1 MAQTNDVQKQL
12 RDAYTRRKFGQ
23 RDIGLLDGMTQQWFA
38 KQAQDPWSAI
48 GAMLGYGYGSYL
60 GDKERANQ
68 LEDAKAEEEALARE
82 AQYAAAQDAAN
93 ASGLVGMDSADAIRQ
108 QKENYMNYQNQANEI
123 QTKMNAIE
131 DKSSDEYK
139 NLARSLYQLQGQMND
154 AHNTADNLRTLRTQM
169 GLSNDGL
176 YANNSGAGY
185 LREKLGDVS
194 MLNPIQQPQQGGQNT
209 FGATLPIPQINP
221 NGQVPTSAVENP
233 TITQM
238 AQNTLGNLSRQ
249 NTPSGIITQDALT
262 NFMIANPDLKKK
274 IVSDTDNQK
283 RSASYWKDLR
293 QKLRAKGLSDSV
305 IDEYI
310 DTQAQDVV
318 DDLVGNYYKAIGEGN
333 YLGADAIG
341 TLLTNLDPT
350 MAQVLKTGGVSV
362 GNLFGAEQQEKSML
376 FKVAQALAKEQRA
389 DAHSEQKRINDIMDF
404 ETKERIKDRIKNASG
419 NGNGSKKEEKLP
431 EWQQTMDNYL
441 TQGEAYLNGGN
452 LNAAWDAVVAAKNY
466 LLHDEKAKAKI
477 PGEAIPDYYK
487 LVAMKEAEII
497 KAMMDAG
504 IYEGSYEYAQSV
516 FHDAYG
522 G

>member
-1 MAQTNDVQKQL
+1 MAQTNNVQKQI
-12 RDAYTRRKFGQ
+12 RDAYARRKFGQ
-23 RDIGLLDGMTQQWFA
+23 QDIGVLDGFTQQWLA
-38 KQAQDPWSAI
+38 KQSQDPWSAV

-60 GDKERANQ
+60 GNKERANQ
-68 LEDAKAEEEALARE
+68 LEKAKTEEEALARE
-82 AQYAAAQDAAN
+82 AQYAAAQEAAN

-108 QKENYMNYQNQANEI
+108 QKENYMNYQNQANDI
-123 QTKMNAIE
+123 QAKMDAIE

-139 NLARSLYQLQGQMND
+139 NLARSLYQVQGQMND

-176 YANNSGAGY
+176 YANNSGADY

-194 MLNPIQQPQQGGQNT
+194 MSNPIQQPQQGGQNM

-221 NGQVPTSAVENP
+221 NGQVSRDTVTNP

-262 NFMIANPDLKKK
+262 NFMVSNPDLKKK
-274 IVSDTDNQK
+274 IISDTDKQK

-318 DDLVGNYYKAIGEGN
+318 DDLVGSYYKAIGEGN

-341 TLLTNLDPT
+341 TLMTNLDPT

-362 GNLFGAEQQEKSML
+362 GNLFGAEQQEKAAL
-376 FKVAQALAKEQRA
+376 FNAAQALGKEQRA
-389 DAHSEQKRINDIMDF
+389 NERSNQKRINDMQDF
-404 ETKERIKDRIKNASG
+404 VTKEKIKQDIKNNYG

-441 TQGEAYLNGGN
+441 TQGESYLDGGN

-466 LLHDEKAKAKI
+466 LLHDEKAMAKI

-504 IYEGSYEYAQSV
+504 VYEGSNEYARSV